1 MRDKLANVTS
11 QMAQLENER
20 NTLAEAYEELEGK
33 FEKNLESETQKKD
46 MELKNADNEVSNV
59 LNITLQFLFLL
70 FFFLKKKTSL
80 VVETDYVFLHI

>member
-70 FFFLKKKTSL
+70 FFF
-80 VVETDYVFLHI
+80 